1 MRCLLDRIDA
11 AVVEPAREYRNKFSR
26 INGKRGALSRQM
38 VTRGKCL
45 QLVDNLIESH
55 TCLLMLNRSNECQ
68 MPRGLLWIWRGEACV
83 AALAATS
90 KMRDGSNMAMVELSP
105 RERIT
110 AVVRRLLGER
120 SITRTFTVQEE
131 LRDVG
136 LTSLDM
142 VNLVLAVESELG
154 VAIPEAEITPA
165 NFRSIATI
173 EALVAGLQHRSAA

>member
-1 MRCLLDRIDA
+1 
-11 AVVEPAREYRNKFSR
+11 
-26 INGKRGALSRQM
+26 
-38 VTRGKCL
+38 
-45 QLVDNLIESH
+45 
-55 TCLLMLNRSNECQ
+55 
-68 MPRGLLWIWRGEACV
+68 
-83 AALAATS
+83 
-90 KMRDGSNMAMVELSP
+90 MAMGELSP

-120 SITRTFTVQEE
+120 SITRTFTAQEE

-154 VAIPEAEITPA
+154 IAIPEAEITPA
-165 NFRSIATI
+165 NFRSVATI